1 LGLHPGFPLQAL
13 LDGNTGCWFVV
24 ISRIKPN
31 GRITWSRAPTGTT
44 FSTMV
49 MVAGR
54 RSRVEESLELGKGE
68 VGLDQYEVRTFIGW
82 YRHYMEWISS
92 VGFLLLSPLL
102 LFLAVGGGSLPVP
115 VPQEA
120 RRNTAAASICRWM
133 SCIPNNIHITLA
145 MLALAYL
152 VVVRSRLGTES
163 EKGGSSTP
171 LSCL

>member
-1 LGLHPGFPLQAL
+1 
-13 LDGNTGCWFVV
+13 
-24 ISRIKPN
+24 
-31 GRITWSRAPTGTT
+31 
-44 FSTMV
+44 MV